1 MPRWGRGWALIW
13 GCWRSRSGV
22 GVFGVP
28 GCVGEVREGFGMPK
42 ARAVPPSWPTPSA
55 CCWSTRRPPTRS
67 ACTALAQVSGGQAGC
82 DPPKSLHSA
91 SFLLR
96 QQRGKR
102 SQFAACPAPATPT
115 PCCQLEGVTFVPSAP
130 PRSKTTLTPLRGSVL
145 PLSRC
150 LGRGRGGTPPNVRIP
165 PLLGVLRVGQRVWGS
180 PPPISLPPQP
190 LTMTRA
196 TGPTRRRNWGS
207 TSPT

>member
-145 PLSRC
+145 PLSVPGVSGGAEGGHPPMSASPHC
-150 LGRGRGGTPPNVRIP
+150 WGCYEWGRGSGGARPQSLCPP
-165 PLLGVLRVGQRVWGS
+165 S
-180 PPPISLPPQP
+180 P
-190 LTMTRA
+190 
-196 TGPTRRRNWGS
+196 
-207 TSPT
+207 